1 MSVFYDRMQDVASD
15 LLERFGQ
22 VVTFTRITGGG
33 IDPVTGVSTQ
43 TTTTIETVGT
53 LRRYPNALIDGT
65 RIQSTDR
72 ELVIRATE
80 IEPRL
85 SDTVTVDG
93 ATYAIQEVQTSSPA
107 GTDLAHFV
115 RVRA

>member
-1 MSVFYDRMQDVASD
+1 MSAFYDRMQGVASD

-22 VVTFTRITGGG
+22 TVTFTRITGGG

-53 LRRYPNALIDGT
+53 LRRYPNSLIDGT
-65 RIQSTDR
+65 RIQQTDR
-72 ELVIRATE
+72 ELVIRAGD

-93 ATYAIQEVQTSSPA
+93 GTYTIEEVQTSTP
-107 GTDLAHFV
+107 GGIDLVYFV
-115 RVRA
+115 RVRE